1 MKKILIIGNDP
12 SIDQIDFTR
21 LDPNIITVGT
31 NRAWMKL
38 LPNYLF
44 FHDPKIFQELEQDSK
59 RLEDLKSHSKIIA
72 SDWLKQTCRNTK
84 VKVPDYLQIYQRP
97 NKRKYVD
104 CVTTVMDILDRNLFS
119 KRDVIFYIAGV
130 SLTWKSPSHFWKKN
144 PIEGIGNKNDKVW
157 YDKRFDLTYKNFLD
171 LKDRGFKMVSVTPDS
186 KLNKLLRYENIGNLY
201 R

>member
-21 LDPNIITVGT
+21 LDPSIITVGT

-44 FHDPKIFQELEQDSK
+44 FHDPKIFQELEKNPK
-59 RLEDLKSHSKIIA
+59 RLDDLKSHSKIIA
-72 SDWLKQTCRNTK
+72 SDWLKQTCRNAK
-84 VKVPDYLQIYQRP
+84 VAVPDYLQVYQRP

-104 CVTTVMDILDRNLFS
+104 CVTTALDILDRNLFS
-119 KRDVIFYIAGV
+119 KRDVVFYIAGV

-144 PIEGIGNKNDKVW
+144 PIEGIGNTKDKDW

-171 LKDRGFKMVSVTPDS
+171 LKSRGFKMVSVTPDS
-186 KLNKLLRYENIGNLY
+186 RLNKLLRYENVGNLY

>member
-44 FHDPKIFQELEQDSK
+44 FHDPKIFQELEQNPK
-59 RLEDLKSHSKIIA
+59 RLADLISHSNIIA
-72 SDWLKQTCRNTK
+72 SDWLKHTCRNAK
-84 VKVPDYLQIYQRP
+84 VKVPNYLKVYERP

-104 CVTTVMDILDRNLFS
+104 CVTTAMDILDRKLFL
-119 KRDVIFYIAGV
+119 KRDTIYYIAGV

-157 YDKRFDLTYKNFLD
+157 YDKRFGLTYDNFID
-171 LKDRGFKMVSVTPDS
+171 LKNRGFKMVSVTPDS
-186 KLNKLLRYENIGNLY
+186 KLNKLLCHENIGNLY
-201 R
+201 V

>member
-44 FHDPKIFQELEQDSK
+44 FHDPKIFQELEQNPK
-59 RLEDLKSHSKIIA
+59 RLADLISHSNIIA
-72 SDWLKQTCRNTK
+72 SDWLKHTCRNAK
-84 VKVPDYLQIYQRP
+84 VKVPNYLQVYERP

-104 CVTTVMDILDRNLFS
+104 CVTTAMDILDRKLFS
-119 KRDVIFYIAGV
+119 KRDTVYYIAGV

-144 PIEGIGNKNDKVW
+144 PIKGIGNKNDKVW
-157 YDKRFDLTYKNFLD
+157 YDKRFGLTYDNFVD
-171 LKDRGFKMVSVTPDS
+171 LKNRGFKMVSVTPDS

-201 R
+201 V

>member
-44 FHDPKIFQELEQDSK
+44 FHDPKIFQELEQNPK
-59 RLEDLKSHSKIIA
+59 RLSDLISHSNIIA
-72 SDWLKQTCRNTK
+72 SDWLKHTCRNAK
-84 VKVPDYLQIYQRP
+84 VKVPNYLKVYERP

-104 CVTTVMDILDRNLFS
+104 CVTTAMDILDRKLFL
-119 KRDVIFYIAGV
+119 KRDTVYYIAGV

-144 PIEGIGNKNDKVW
+144 PIEGIGNKNDKAW
-157 YDKRFDLTYKNFLD
+157 YDKRFGLTYDNFVD
-171 LKDRGFKMVSVTPDS
+171 LKNRGFKMVSVTPDS

-201 R
+201 V

>member
-21 LDPNIITVGT
+21 LDPSIITVGT

-44 FHDPKIFQELEQDSK
+44 FHDPKIFQELEKNPK
-59 RLEDLKSHSKIIA
+59 RLADLKSHSNIIA
-72 SDWLKQTCRNTK
+72 SDWLKQTCRNAK
-84 VKVPDYLQIYQRP
+84 VKVPDYLQTYQRP

-119 KRDVIFYIAGV
+119 KRDVVFYIAGV

-171 LKDRGFKMVSVTPDS
+171 LKGRGFKMVSVTPDS
-186 KLNKLLRYENIGNLY
+186 RLNKLLRYENIGNLY

>member
-44 FHDPKIFQELEQDSK
+44 FHDPKIFQELEQNPK
-59 RLEDLKSHSKIIA
+59 RLSDLISHSNIIA
-72 SDWLKQTCRNTK
+72 SDWLKHTCRNAK
-84 VKVPDYLQIYQRP
+84 VKVPNYLKVYERP

-104 CVTTVMDILDRNLFS
+104 CVTTAMDILDRKLFL
-119 KRDVIFYIAGV
+119 KRDTIYYIAGV

-144 PIEGIGNKNDKVW
+144 PVEGIGNKNDKVW
-157 YDKRFDLTYKNFLD
+157 YDKRFGLTYDNFVD
-171 LKDRGFKMVSVTPDS
+171 LKNRGFKMVSVTPDS

-201 R
+201 V